1 MKTTCL
7 YTENMLVLPVL
18 SIVLYN
24 INIKHGLHVCWQGG
38 DADLQSGALR
48 LPAELRQVRL
58 QQGGQGQGA
67 GQGKQEKVYI
77 NI

>member
-1 MKTTCL
+1 M
-7 YTENMLVLPVL
+7 
-18 SIVLYN
+18 
-24 INIKHGLHVCWQGG
+24 HVCCWQGG

-67 GQGKQEKVYI
+67 GQGEQEKVYI

>member
-1 MKTTCL
+1 METTCL
-7 YTENMLVLPVL
+7 YKEKTLVLRIL
-18 SIVLYN
+18 HSI
-24 INIKHGLHVCWQGG
+24 IEHGFHVCCQGG
-38 DADLQSGALR
+38 DADLQGGPLR